1 MQYRKSLDGVRGLAI
16 LLVVFFH
23 YNFLIEVGWVG
34 VQLFFVLSGYLITS
48 ILLEDKKQSLDVYLK
63 GFYWRRTLRIFPVYY
78 LYLFVVALLFLVAH
92 IPENFR
98 TQAPFLFTY
107 TYNLYP
113 FFHDFSFDLFFTH
126 FWSLSIEEQFYLLWP
141 LVIYFLNTRSL
152 QIVLLA
158 IMVGAPVTR
167 YLIGEYLI
175 AEGRIAPE
183 FIGEVVYR
191 FTLGQWDSF
200 AFGAAIPL
208 FRLDTVVKRPGLLL
222 ASSAGVL
229 VLCGVFN
236 YISLHA
242 INPRV
247 GITSLG
253 YPIGSLVNGQH
264 LWSYTVLGVAS
275 MALIIYTIRR
285 RRIPVFDNSVMVFFG
300 KLSYGLYVYHW
311 FLKGFYGKYLEP
323 RLPEPLGF
331 IVYLGLCIGVS
342 YASYRIIEQ
351 PLLSLKDRFFV
362 RKPVPE
368 PASSVKA

>member
-16 LLVVFFH
+16 LLVIFFH
-23 YNFLIEVGWVG
+23 YNFLIQVGWVG

-48 ILLEDKKQSLDVYLK
+48 ILLEDKKQSLDDFLK

-78 LYLFVVALLFLVAH
+78 LYLFAVALLFLVAH
-92 IPENFR
+92 MPENFIV
-98 TQAPFLFTY
+98 QAPFLFTY
-107 TYNLYP
+107 TYNLFP

-141 LVIYFLNTRSL
+141 LVIYFFNAKSL
-152 QIVLLA
+152 RVVLIA
-158 IMVGAPVTR
+158 IMIGAPITR
-167 YLIGEYLI
+167 YLVGEYLI

-208 FRLDTVVKRPGLLL
+208 FRLDTVVKRSGLLL
-222 ASSAGVL
+222 ASATGILVLVGVL
-229 VLCGVFN
+229 N
-236 YISLHA
+236 YLSLQE
-242 INPRV
+242 INPHV
-247 GITSLG
+247 GVTSLG
-253 YPIGSLVNGQH
+253 YPIGSMLNAQH
-264 LWSYTVLGVAS
+264 IWSYTLLGIAS
-275 MALIIYTIRR
+275 TALIIYTVKSRHL
-285 RRIPVFDNSVMVFFG
+285 PVFDNRVMVFFG

-323 RLPEPLGF
+323 RVPEPFGF
-331 IVYLGLCIGVS
+331 IIYLLLCIAVS
-342 YASYRIIEQ
+342 YASYRLVEQ

-362 RKPVPE
+362 RKP
-368 PASSVKA
+368 ASTPSVKA